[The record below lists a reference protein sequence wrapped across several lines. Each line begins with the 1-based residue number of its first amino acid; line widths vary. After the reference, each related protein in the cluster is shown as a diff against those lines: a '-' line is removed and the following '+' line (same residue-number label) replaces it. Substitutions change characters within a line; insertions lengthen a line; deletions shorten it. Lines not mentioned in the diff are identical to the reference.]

1 MIYSQV
7 KFNCKLCGD
16 RTTNHRFYEQHLA
29 AVHKDRYPVT
39 YKNIKNDHAH
49 VCRYCH
55 EILPTHEALRDHTLV
70 HRQNN
75 EITFVGEK
83 FVNVMLSEKTTKKQI
98 CDICGKSVKDIKLH
112 KKIHQTVNM
121 SCTIC
126 DVKFPDEKSSRMH
139 MKWHEHQEWVIG

>member
-1 MIYSQV
+1 M
-7 KFNCKLCGD
+7 
-16 RTTNHRFYEQHLA
+16 
-29 AVHKDRYPVT
+29 
-39 YKNIKNDHAH
+39 
-49 VCRYCH
+49 CRYCH
-55 EILPTHEALRDHTLV
+55 EILPSHEALRDHTLV
-70 HRQNN
+70 HRQSN

-139 MKWHEHQEWVIG
+139 MKWHEHQEWVIGQFKENFICFWVL